1 MKGYFND
8 NLFHAHAIVGPSG
21 GCSSGDGDAVAGH
34 RYMDLANATG
44 GNFISICDPNW
55 AQGLASIGEIAFGL
69 KVQFF
74 LSRVADPPTIT
85 VTVAGVP
92 CADSSGGSANW
103 AYEPGSNA
111 VVFEEN
117 GGCMPTP
124 GQKIVIEYDTLC
136 FLE

>member
-1 MKGYFND
+1 MKKVD
-8 NLFHAHAIVGPSG
+8 DIVHQHLQMSLARKPVVGPFHQTHRDAFCRSG
-21 GCSSGDGDAVAGH
+21 
-34 RYMDLANATG
+34 NI
-44 GNFISICDPNW
+44 ISICDPNW

-92 CADSSGGSANW
+92 CQGTSGGALNW
-103 AYEPGSNA
+103 AYDPGSNA

-124 GQKIVIEYDTLC
+124 GQEIVIEYDTLC